1 MSYEDRVARPS
12 NRRRDAIVAALIV
25 ATVVALVAWRM
36 TAPAESA
43 PPPSVTSTTTPTVE
57 APLPDGEHFVYVKE
71 VMDDGLRVDVAI
83 LLSGEEARLAAIE
96 DGVIGPDEDLPNDVY
111 IRNAEVN
118 VVDLNVAPDADLT
131 VLVFDDNGAIV
142 EEGIKLNELKVA
154 FTGDYAGHVIYGLVA
169 GEFPV
174 TINVDNGVVANLE
187 QVYLP

>member
-1 MSYEDRVARPS
+1 MSSRDRVGRPS
-12 NRRRDAIVAALIV
+12 TRRRDAIVAALIV
-25 ATVVALVAWRM
+25 AAVVALTAWRM
-36 TAPAESA
+36 TSPAESA
-43 PPPSVTSTTTPTVE
+43 PPPPTSSTTTPTVE

-71 VMDDGLRVDVAI
+71 VTEDGLRVDVAI
-83 LLSGEEARLAAIE
+83 LLSGEEARIAAIE

-111 IRNAEVN
+111 IRNAEVE
-118 VVDLNVAPDADLT
+118 VVDMIVAPDADLT

-154 FTGDYAGHVIYGLVA
+154 FTGTYAGHVIYGLVA

-174 TINVDNGVVANLE
+174 TINVDNGVVASFK